1 LQRYYSLWLRYF
13 PATYTIDKIILS
25 LRNKPTEYCVATD
38 NESWLTN
45 RLIDIVKIEF
55 ILAVKKEFA
64 ATL

>member
-1 LQRYYSLWLRYF
+1 
-13 PATYTIDKIILS
+13 LS
-25 LRNKPTEYCVATD
+25 LRNKPTEYCVAAD

-45 RLIDIVKIEF
+45 RLIDMVKIEF